1 MWALSW
7 ALSPCIG
14 PSWATLEQ
22 TMYTTSLDLTA
33 DIIDVRDIIERV
45 EELEEL
51 QEQGEYLETPD
62 CEMTSLRALLADLAG
77 NGGDEQ
83 WRGDWY
89 PVTLIRDS
97 HFTDYAQELC
107 EDIGDVPRDLPHYI
121 AIDWEVTARNIRM
134 DYTPTEI
141 NGVTYWYR

>member
-1 MWALSW
+1 
-7 ALSPCIG
+7 
-14 PSWATLEQ
+14 
-22 TMYTTSLDLTA
+22 MYTTSLDLTA

-62 CEMTSLRALLADLAG
+62 CEMTSLRAVLADLAG

-107 EDIGDVPRDLPHYI
+107 EDIGDVPRNLPHYI

-134 DYTPTEI
+134 DYTPAEI

>member
-1 MWALSW
+1 
-7 ALSPCIG
+7 
-14 PSWATLEQ
+14 
-22 TMYTTSLDLTA
+22 MYTTSLDLTA

-62 CEMTSLRALLADLAG
+62 CEMTSLRAVLADLAG

-89 PVTLIRDS
+89 PVILIRDS
-97 HFTDYAQELC
+97 HFQDYVQELC
-107 EDIGDVPRDLPHYI
+107 EDIGDVPSNLPHYI

-134 DYTPTEI
+134 DYTPIEI